1 MEKGKEEFVVGVGE
15 ELRRLSS
22 IPTEVSK
29 HISSFAL
36 LVSPYRQRMSEAAG
50 SRQQSEVKNLPKN
63 SMTVE
68 KAFAD

>member
-22 IPTEVSK
+22 IPTGVSK

-36 LVSPYRQRMSEAAG
+36 LVSPYSQRMSEAG